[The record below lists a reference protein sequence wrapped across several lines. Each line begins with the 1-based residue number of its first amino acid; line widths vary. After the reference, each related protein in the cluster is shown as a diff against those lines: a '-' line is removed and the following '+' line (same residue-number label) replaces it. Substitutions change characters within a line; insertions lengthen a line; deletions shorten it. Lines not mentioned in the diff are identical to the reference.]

1 MRVLVTG
8 GAGFIGSAVC
18 HALIARGWL
27 VINVDK
33 LTYAANPR
41 SLDEI
46 ADHQHYAFERLDICD
61 RAAMDAVLTKH
72 QPSAVLH
79 LAAESHVD
87 RSITGAAAFIDTN
100 IGGTYHLLEAA
111 RHYWTGLLAS
121 QRGRFRFLPV
131 ATEEVYGAARPRT

>member
-100 IGGTYHLLEAA
+100 IGGAYNLLETA
-111 RHYWTGLLAS
+111 RHNWAGLSPSPPA
-121 QRGRFRFLPV
+121 RFAFVPLPDH
-131 ATEEVYGAARPRT
+131 ESSGA